1 MDIFNVLLQPF
12 IWAIDDILLSPNLE
26 IDGIDVWTIILAF
39 NITGFTIYGILKNLG
54 PIQVGS
60 SVKPETME
68 YDSPIGPNKQTNY
81 YHDSASEQ
89 RFNQY
94 VNDLKYW

>member
-39 NITGFTIYGILKNLG
+39 NITGFTIYGILQNLG
-54 PIQVGS
+54 TINLPHEKSDRPEIDHITYNADNSKTVYYKGS
-60 SVKPETME
+60 K
-68 YDSPIGPNKQTNY
+68 
-81 YHDSASEQ
+81 
-89 RFNQY
+89 
-94 VNDLKYW
+94 ND